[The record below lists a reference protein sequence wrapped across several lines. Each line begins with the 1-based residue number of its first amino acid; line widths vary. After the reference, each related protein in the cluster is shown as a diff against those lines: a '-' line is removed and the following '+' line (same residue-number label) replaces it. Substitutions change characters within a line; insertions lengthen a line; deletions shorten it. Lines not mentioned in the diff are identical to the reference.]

1 MICTTYFLTFFSEL
15 IPPTGLNNI
24 SVILQLIQ
32 PPKELAPF
40 IRTYWYL
47 KNDTSKEV
55 LQAIVS
61 NGLMSL
67 CFYRSGDLD
76 YAGLGKYKTGFRVSL
91 STC

>member
-1 MICTTYFLTFFSEL
+1 M
-15 IPPTGLNNI
+15 
-24 SVILQLIQ
+24 
-32 PPKELAPF
+32 
-40 IRTYWYL
+40 

-61 NGLMSL
+61 NGLMNL